1 MHNTSTRTEAKV
13 LPPPLRQPVIHLL
26 LSAHVWQH
34 RSTKIKQAPELP
46 PLLLLLV
53 HLCQRDLQKV
63 SYFG

>member
-34 RSTKIKQAPELP
+34 RSTKIKQAPEL
-46 PLLLLLV
+46 LLLLLLY
-53 HLCQRDLQKV
+53 LCKRDLQKV